1 MTPIILLP
9 TTTLSLSPSRHL
21 FTHHHSTAPSNFSL
35 ESTENFI
42 TKSRPSGSKTRFPPV
57 VRREMPAFSTS
68 ADEGRAAARRGGA
81 GDGSSCPRA
90 EPRRREDGTRP
101 DLSWRGFLFFAQSTI
116 CTLCPSCVRPENGIS
131 TPLRGFLRQRL
142 PYLILPLFYLILPL
156 FLPYFTASE
165 LECQLKIR
173 R

>member
-101 DLSWRGFLFFAQSTI
+101 DLSMERILIFMEWTWSLPSSQKHFSFFSPDSVKYFSVDKSI
-116 CTLCPSCVRPENGIS
+116 VRPMDGHWS
-131 TPLRGFLRQRL
+131 
-142 PYLILPLFYLILPL
+142 
-156 FLPYFTASE
+156 
-165 LECQLKIR
+165 
-173 R
+173 

>member
-9 TTTLSLSPSRHL
+9 TTTPLSLSPSRHL

-90 EPRRREDGTRP
+90 EPRRREEWTRP
-101 DLSWRGFLFFAQSTI
+101 DLSMAASVDYLWSVEGR
-116 CTLCPSCVRPENGIS
+116 PSLPTKLNRKRNQYC
-131 TPLRGFLRQRL
+131 LQGFLRLRIPSHQRAPTQPL
-142 PYLILPLFYLILPL
+142 LNPYSTLSKPLVN
-156 FLPYFTASE
+156 
-165 LECQLKIR
+165 
-173 R
+173 